1 MDIGINIQDI
11 LIKLSGKMCIIIRS
25 HRITVKYVLVNHTK
39 REVITHPIIG
49 TVINM
54 END

>member
-1 MDIGINIQDI
+1 MDIGINNQDI
-11 LIKLSGKMCIIIRS
+11 LIKLSGKMCIIIRF

-39 REVITHPIIG
+39 RKAIIG

-54 END
+54 EID